1 MPDPHAPRRILR
13 KPRKFR
19 GAVLRGLTLL
29 LPPILTIVILLW
41 VASTIDAYV
50 LTPVKAATRETLVW
64 VMADV
69 RDDLPRGEIP
79 ANPTATIDG
88 RSYVRLSSGQYVPAD
103 VAAWLRANV
112 PSQPLP
118 ANGKEV
124 YRRYVEA
131 RFLQPQAVI
140 PIFVCVFV
148 LVLYFLGKFL
158 AAEIGGLF
166 DWGILRLPM
175 VRKVY
180 GSVKQVT
187 DFVFGDQ
194 VHIEF
199 KRVVVIEY
207 PRKGLWSI
215 GLVTGEGMLDV
226 SAAANEPC
234 VSIVLPTSP
243 AIFTVKTVMVPK
255 SKTYDVNM
263 TIDQALQFVISCGV
277 VVPQHQLPGL
287 LVEKMP
293 ATIEAGPQTSSQLLP
308 PAE

>member
-1 MPDPHAPRRILR
+1 
-13 KPRKFR
+13 
-19 GAVLRGLTLL
+19 VLRGLTLL
-29 LPPILTIVILLW
+29 LPPILTIVILVW
-41 VASTIDAYV
+41 VASTIEAYV
-50 LTPVKAATRETLVW
+50 LGPVKTATRETLVW
-64 VMADV
+64 AMTDV
-69 RDDLPRGEIP
+69 RELPRGED
-79 ANPTATIDG
+79 PTKATITIDD
-88 RSYVRLSSGQYVPAD
+88 RSFVRLSSGQYVPED
-103 VAAWLRANV
+103 VVAWMRNNV
-112 PSQPLP
+112 PGQTLP
-118 ANGKEV
+118 VNATEL

-131 RFLQPQAVI
+131 RFLQPRVVV

-158 AAEIGGLF
+158 AGEIGRLF

-194 VHIEF
+194 HHVEF

-215 GLVTGEGMLDV
+215 GLVTGEGMIDV

-277 VVPQHQLPGL
+277 VVPQHQLPSIL
-287 LVEKMP
+287 TNKVE
-293 ATIEAGPQTSSQLLP
+293 GPND
-308 PAE
+308 A

>member
-1 MPDPHAPRRILR
+1 MADPHAPRHILR

-41 VASTIDAYV
+41 AATTIDAY
-50 LTPVKAATRETLVW
+50 LLAPIQAAARETLAW
-64 VMADV
+64 TIGDV
-69 RDDLPRGEIP
+69 RSLPRGED
-79 ANPTATIDG
+79 PTKITITIDG
-88 RSYVRLSSGQYVPAD
+88 HPYVRLASGQYVPRD
-103 VAAWLRANV
+103 VVAWLREYV
-112 PSQPLP
+112 PSLPLP
-118 ANGKEV
+118 ANGAEV
-124 YRRYVEA
+124 YRRYVES
-131 RFLQPQAVI
+131 RFLKPQYVVPA
-140 PIFVCVFV
+140 FLGLFV

-158 AAEIGGLF
+158 AGEIGRLF

-187 DFVFGDQ
+187 DFVFGEQ
-194 VHIEF
+194 THVEF

-255 SKTYDVNM
+255 SKTYDVKM

-277 VVPQHQLPGL
+277 VVPPHQLPSL
-287 LVEKMP
+287 LIDKTP
-293 ATIEAGPQTSSQLLP
+293 TT
-308 PAE
+308 AESEPRPS

>member
-1 MPDPHAPRRILR
+1 MRDPHAPRRILR

-29 LPPILTIVILLW
+29 LPPILTIVILVW
-41 VASTIDAYV
+41 VASTIEAYV
-50 LTPVKAATRETLVW
+50 LGPVKSTAREMLAWT
-64 VMADV
+64 MADV
-69 RDDLPRGEIP
+69 RDLPRGED
-79 ANPTATIDG
+79 PTKSTITIDD
-88 RSYVRLSSGQYVPAD
+88 RRYVRLSSGQYVPDD
-103 VAAWLRANV
+103 VVAWLRNNV
-112 PSQPLP
+112 PNQPLP
-118 ANGKEV
+118 PNAAEL
-124 YRRYVEA
+124 YRRYVDA
-131 RFLQPQAVI
+131 RFLQPQVVI
-140 PIFVCVFV
+140 PVFICVFV

-158 AAEIGGLF
+158 AGEIGQLF

-187 DFVFGDQ
+187 DFVFGEQ
-194 VHIEF
+194 QHVEF

-215 GLVTGEGMLDV
+215 GLVTGEGMIDV

-277 VVPQHQLPGL
+277 VVPAHQLPNL
-287 LVEKMP
+287 LSSN
-293 ATIEAGPQTSSQLLP
+293 IEAPEL
-308 PAE
+308 